1 MRSFCSLDPT
11 KPLSVEVPLS
21 LAAWKAFHLV
31 QAAGDVDWVSTLP
44 FPVARGREAMF
55 YGLSG
60 CGKAPCRA
68 ALDKG
73 GYLAWM
79 LACTEE
85 IRRNHRAVV
94 RSRLGG
100 AASRGK
106 HNLSGAFSGSDVALS
121 HSRVNG

>member
-1 MRSFCSLDPT
+1 MRSFCSLYPT

-21 LAAWKAFHLV
+21 LAVWKAFHLD

-44 FPVARGREAMF
+44 FPVAGAASPCFMV
-55 YGLSG
+55 LAAVA
-60 CGKAPCRA
+60 KPCRA

-100 AASRGK
+100 AASGGK
-106 HNLSGAFSGSDVALS
+106 HNLSGAFSGSDVTPS
-121 HSRVNG
+121 HSSNNK

>member
-1 MRSFCSLDPT
+1 MVLAAVA
-11 KPLSVEVPLS
+11 KPLVERLS
-21 LAAWKAFHLV
+21 
-31 QAAGDVDWVSTLP
+31 T
-44 FPVARGREAMF
+44 R
-55 YGLSG
+55 
-60 CGKAPCRA
+60 
-68 ALDKG
+68 G

-106 HNLSGAFSGSDVALS
+106 LNLSGAFSGSDVTPS
-121 HSRVNG
+121 HSSINK